1 VLDLLESY
9 HGLGLRVEGTGEIG
23 SVVFF
28 EADSGSER
36 MSGIVL
42 EDATGGVVEEEEA
55 VLAADVGE
63 SEGSDDVGS
72 DCLDLVGL
80 APVDVGAARDTGG
93 VEYVGG
99 LDLSYVLFEGGPV
112 LETARGILEGD
123 GLGLA
128 EGAEETT
135 NPARTAV
142 DKELDW
148 VVR

>member
-1 VLDLLESY
+1 MRKILDSN
-9 HGLGLRVEGTGEIG
+9 HGLGLRVEGTDEIG
-23 SVVFF
+23 SVLFF

-55 VLAADVGE
+55 VVAADIGE

-72 DCLDLVGL
+72 DGLHLVGL
-80 APVDVGAARDTGG
+80 APVDVGPARDSGG

-99 LDLSYVLFEGGPV
+99 LDLGYVLFEGGPV
-112 LETARGILEGD
+112 LETARGVLEGD
-123 GLGLA
+123 TLGLA
-128 EGAEETT
+128 EGAEGAT

-142 DKELDW
+142 DKELDR